1 MRAGSGEFD
10 RGQRVYDR
18 WAARTGLYDLV
29 DRLTRSIRRKAV
41 AELDLAAGDHAVD
54 VGCGPGASLGLLDEA
69 VGPEGRVVGVDY
81 SAGMARQ
88 ARARAGRLPTATV
101 VRGDARHL
109 PLAASSV
116 DGALASL
123 AVSTVPE
130 ARAAVAEVR
139 RALRDDGRFAV
150 FDARVPDGAVGRL
163 VRRAYRQTVNWQ
175 GHDVR
180 AVLETVFP
188 TVEVVATYDAG
199 LAVLLLASG

>member
-1 MRAGSGEFD
+1 MTDGPGGLD

-18 WAARTGLYDLV
+18 WAARSRLYDLV
-29 DRLTRSIRRKAV
+29 DRLTRSIRHEAV
-41 AELDLAAGDHAVD
+41 AELDLATGDRAVD
-54 VGCGPGASLGLLDEA
+54 VGCGPGASLGLLEEA
-69 VGPEGRVVGVDY
+69 VGPDGRVVGVDY
-81 SAGMARQ
+81 SAGMARR
-88 ARARAGRLPTATV
+88 ARARAARLPTAAA

-139 RALRDDGRFAV
+139 RVLRDDGRFAV

-163 VRRAYRQTVNWQ
+163 VGRAYRRTVNWQ
-175 GHDVR
+175 GHDVQ
-180 AVLETVFP
+180 AIIEDVFP

>member
-1 MRAGSGEFD
+1 MTAGSGEFD

-18 WAARTGLYDLV
+18 WAARTRLYDLV
-29 DRLTRSIRRKAV
+29 DRLTRSIRREAV
-41 AELDLAAGDHAVD
+41 AELDLAAGDHVVD

-81 SAGMARQ
+81 SAGMARR
-88 ARARAGRLPTATV
+88 ARARAARLPTAAA

-130 ARAAVAEVR
+130 AHAAVTEVR
-139 RALRDDGRFAV
+139 RVLRDDGRFAV

-163 VRRAYRQTVNWQ
+163 VGRAYRRTVNWQ
-175 GHDVR
+175 GHDVQ
-180 AVLETVFP
+180 AIIEDVFP